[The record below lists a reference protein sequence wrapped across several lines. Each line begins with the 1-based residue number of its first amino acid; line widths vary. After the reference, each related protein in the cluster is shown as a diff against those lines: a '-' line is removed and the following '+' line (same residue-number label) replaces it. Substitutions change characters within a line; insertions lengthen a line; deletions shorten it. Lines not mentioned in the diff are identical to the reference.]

1 MRKKNKK
8 SKLFLSDIIN
18 EDTEFFPLMSDEDEE
33 NIANEDTPKI
43 LPILPLRNTVLFPGV
58 IIPIT
63 LGRDR
68 SVQLIKDAEKGDKT
82 IGVLSQVDST
92 IEAPTQKDLNKIG
105 TVANILKMLRMPD
118 GNITAVIQGRKR
130 FLLNEITVEEPY
142 YKGSV
147 SEINEI
153 GIIIIC
159 FAIENNPIEELEK

>member
-1 MRKKNKK
+1 
-8 SKLFLSDIIN
+8 
-18 EDTEFFPLMSDEDEE
+18 MSDEDEE

-92 IEAPTQKDLNKIG
+92 IETPTQKI
-105 TVANILKMLRMPD
+105 
-118 GNITAVIQGRKR
+118 
-130 FLLNEITVEEPY
+130 
-142 YKGSV
+142 
-147 SEINEI
+147 
-153 GIIIIC
+153 
-159 FAIENNPIEELEK
+159 